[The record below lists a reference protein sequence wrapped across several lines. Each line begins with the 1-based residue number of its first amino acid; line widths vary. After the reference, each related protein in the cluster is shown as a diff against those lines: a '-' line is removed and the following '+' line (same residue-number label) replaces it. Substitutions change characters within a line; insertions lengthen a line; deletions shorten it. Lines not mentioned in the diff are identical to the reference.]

1 MSYGEKGK
9 QFISEKKAKD
19 KTMSADTGFILRLS
33 DMCHI
38 NILTLYDEDEFYFLQ
53 ESGIY
58 LNVHWTIVTKVIILA
73 SGM

>member
-19 KTMSADTGFILRLS
+19 EKNECRYWIHFKIIS

-38 NILTLYDEDEFYFLQ
+38 NILTLYDENEFYFL
-53 ESGIY
+53 
-58 LNVHWTIVTKVIILA
+58 
-73 SGM
+73 